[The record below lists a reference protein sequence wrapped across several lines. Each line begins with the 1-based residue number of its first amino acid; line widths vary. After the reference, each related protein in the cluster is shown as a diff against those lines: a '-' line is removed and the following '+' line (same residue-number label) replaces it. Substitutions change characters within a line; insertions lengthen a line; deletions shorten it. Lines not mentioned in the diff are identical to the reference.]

1 MACTQIILKF
11 QYTCYCSPQDAPLY
25 WIPGTWWELKVQER
39 HLSSHVRT
47 GWAEQQFPEEFS
59 TVFGSTIYY
68 SHILWQHKK
77 RDRPQLPVLSMPIQL
92 SGELLEQFKAL
103 FPVLPAH
110 RTPCAGHSILRKQS
124 GWAKACS
131 WTTWNKQFKNS
142 FRTSS
147 SKLIC
152 ISLPRHTSLRETF
165 MCVSLTL

>member
-1 MACTQIILKF
+1 MACTQIIVKF

-25 WIPGTWWELKVQER
+25 WIPGTRWELKVQEK
-39 HLSSHVRT
+39 HLSSHIRT
-47 GWAEQQFPEEFS
+47 GWAEQQFPEVFS
-59 TVFGSTIYY
+59 TVFGSTVYY

-110 RTPCAGHSILRKQS
+110 RTPCAGHSILREP

-131 WTTWNKQFKNS
+131 WTTWNEQLKNS
-142 FRTSS
+142 FRMSS
-147 SKLIC
+147 SKLTC
-152 ISLPRHTSLRETF
+152 TSL
-165 MCVSLTL
+165 SQAHQP